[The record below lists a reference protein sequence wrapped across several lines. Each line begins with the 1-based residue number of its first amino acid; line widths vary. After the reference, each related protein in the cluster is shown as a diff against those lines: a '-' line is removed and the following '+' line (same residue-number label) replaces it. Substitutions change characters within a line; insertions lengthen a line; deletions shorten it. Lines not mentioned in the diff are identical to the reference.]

1 MVFWGRLCAQSWHSS
16 VLSAFMVFQLVV
28 AVVQSLVHSC
38 LRGGRQDLQ
47 MIGVDGWG
55 DVLTQYVRTYRAVV
69 YRTQFEYDSWSSGTV
84 PVLES

>member
-1 MVFWGRLCAQSWHSS
+1 
-16 VLSAFMVFQLVV
+16 
-28 AVVQSLVHSC
+28 
-38 LRGGRQDLQ
+38 
-47 MIGVDGWG
+47 MICVDGWG